1 MFVSDILS
9 QKGALVFSVTPA
21 TTVAEVAKQLSV
33 RRIGSVLI
41 LNEHSSV
48 VGIVSERDLVRA
60 LAAHGDKAM
69 ELEARQVMTRD
80 VVTCHPDDSI
90 EEVMQAMTKGRFRHL
105 PVVDRGELLGLVS
118 IGDVVKARL
127 EETEH
132 ETEALKAYIVARLTR
147 QLVDRRRADWQFARM
162 PSDSLPLQGKVAL
175 VTGAGRNIGRAIAL
189 TLARDGASV
198 LVNGRA
204 DKAAVDAVVHE
215 IVAAGGKALAAM
227 GDVSDPQVPPRL
239 ADQAAKAFGGVD
251 ILVSNAGLRRQT
263 SFLDM
268 SFEEWRE
275 ILSVALDGAF
285 LLGKAFIPQ
294 MVAKGQ
300 GGAFVAIS
308 GVSTHV
314 GTPNRCHVSAS
325 KSGLEGLMRALAVE
339 LAPHR
344 ITCNAL
350 APGAIETA
358 RAASAGPVPASRM
371 NRPIPLKRFGTVD
384 EIAAMVRLLVGP
396 QGTFI
401 TGQTIHV
408 NGGEHLT

>member
-1 MFVSDILS
+1 MAASAISPSWIAASFWGWSRSATWSRRDS
-9 QKGALVFSVTPA
+9 KRPSTRPRRSRPTSSPADATPESTGGGRA
-21 TTVAEVAKQLSV
+21 
-33 RRIGSVLI
+33 GS
-41 LNEHSSV
+41 
-48 VGIVSERDLVRA
+48 
-60 LAAHGDKAM
+60 
-69 ELEARQVMTRD
+69 
-80 VVTCHPDDSI
+80 
-90 EEVMQAMTKGRFRHL
+90 L
-105 PVVDRGELLGLVS
+105 P
-118 IGDVVKARL
+118 A
-127 EETEH
+127 
-132 ETEALKAYIVARLTR
+132 
-147 QLVDRRRADWQFARM
+147 M
-162 PSDSLPLQGKVAL
+162 PSEPLPLQGKVAL

-189 TLARDGASV
+189 TLARDGAAV

-204 DKAAVDAVVHE
+204 DN
-215 IVAAGGKALAAM
+215 
-227 GDVSDPQVPPRL
+227 
-239 ADQAAKAFGGVD
+239 AFGDVD

-358 RAASAGPVPASRM
+358 RAASAGPAPPGRTH
-371 NRPIPLKRFGTVD
+371 RPVPLKRLRTAA
-384 EIAAMVRLLVGP
+384 EIRA
-396 QGTFI
+396 
-401 TGQTIHV
+401 
-408 NGGEHLT
+408 